1 MPPIVRRALIFCA
14 CATVVVALAASSAS
28 AGGVPTIKSFKLR
41 GGKVTCV
48 MVGGSFSG
56 VTCLG
61 KLNSGVRP
69 FPKPNCHGE
78 GDPGGGLGLARTG
91 RAKGLCLSENP
102 IVPPVRILHY
112 GSGMTIGGVTC
123 RAVTATIGVRCTN
136 RSGHGFRMSAYGWA
150 RF

>member
-1 MPPIVRRALIFCA
+1 
-14 CATVVVALAASSAS
+14 
-28 AGGVPTIKSFKLR
+28 
-41 GGKVTCV
+41 
-48 MVGGSFSG
+48 MVEGRSPGSPA
-56 VTCLG
+56 LG
-61 KLNSGVRP
+61 KLELGVRL
-69 FPKPNCHGE
+69 FPGSNCHGE